1 MPQNLASWLK
11 TPSLEGYAMLVSGNE
26 ECFPIQ
32 ELLVKKITQL
42 FVNAHFQSFTAD
54 RYFDFAVIEDIM
66 RSSSLFAEKNL
77 LLVSFKTKP
86 TLEQQKKLSIL
97 YGLLDENNYLI
108 LTCDKLDK
116 KDLASDWLKYYDKA
130 GLFFILNGDI
140 SEARTFVKYRF
151 GEYNFAID
159 EDALELLL
167 ELNQGNLTQLN
178 QEINKLSLLFN
189 APYTITLEDAQLHL
203 IDNSNYSIYAL
214 SEAYL
219 LGNLTLTRKIFKNVC
234 IANEEVILMSW
245 NLGEDLRKLIKI
257 KNLQKTEAN
266 FRTIAGAFRI
276 WGNSIVA
283 FEKAAS
289 RLSYV
294 QILEYFDDLAKI
306 DMAVKGIRQ
315 EDPILLLEKLL
326 TDICIGKK

>member
-1 MPQNLASWLK
+1 MPQNLVSWLK
-11 TPSLEGYAMLVSGNE
+11 VPSLDGYAMLISGNE

-32 ELLVKKITQL
+32 ELLVKKVSQL
-42 FVNAHFQSFTAD
+42 LANAHFQSFIAD
-54 RYFDFAVIEDIM
+54 RYFDFAIIEDIM

-86 TLEQQKKLSIL
+86 TLEQQKKLLIL
-97 YGLLDENNYLI
+97 YDLLDENNYLI

-116 KDLASDWLKYYDKA
+116 KDLANDWLKYYDKA
-130 GLFFILNGDI
+130 GLFFILTGDA
-140 SEARTFVKYRF
+140 SEASAFVKCQL
-151 GEYNFAID
+151 GEHNFTIN
-159 EDALELLL
+159 EDALGLLL

-178 QEINKLSLLFN
+178 QEINKLSLLFMP
-189 APYTITLEDAQLHL
+189 PYTITLEDAQLHL

-219 LGNLTLTRKIFKNVC
+219 LGNLTLTHKIFKHVC

-266 FRTIAGAFRI
+266 FRAIAGTLRI

-289 RLSYV
+289 RLTYV
-294 QILEYFDDLAKI
+294 KILGYLDDLAKI
-306 DMAVKGIRQ
+306 DMAVKGILQ
-315 EDPILLLEKLL
+315 EDALTLLEKLV
-326 TDICIGKK
+326 TDICIGRE